1 MTGCLGG
8 GVRGPRV
15 SGLFI
20 IHFWSE
26 FTPSRAVFLNT
37 SRVLGLTVPRL
48 PSGGGG
54 ETPNWT
60 FALASAIIAT
70 LGGLLMWRV
79 TRGRAGRGEKG
90 SLVDLWP
97 DGSTNPDQAKSELA
111 FLGHVAPK
119 SEHLVV
125 GAILPVSFDTT
136 VDRKDGYHPVSTTP
150 PAGDPRPPRQGGP
163 GGRGS

>member
-37 SRVLGLTVPRL
+37 SRVLGLTVLRL

-125 GAILPVSFDTT
+125 GAILPVSFDIT
-136 VDRKDGYHPVSTTP
+136 VDCKNAYYPVSTTTP
-150 PAGDPRPPRQGGP
+150 PAGDPRPPRQ
-163 GGRGS
+163 